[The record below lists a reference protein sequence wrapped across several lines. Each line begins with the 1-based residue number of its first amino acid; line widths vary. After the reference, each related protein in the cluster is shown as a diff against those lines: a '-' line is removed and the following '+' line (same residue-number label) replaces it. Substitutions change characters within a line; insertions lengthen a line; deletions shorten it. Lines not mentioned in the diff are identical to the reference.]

1 MASKNGDIAA
11 DVAVAMIGKVKQSNA
26 RRTVVSETDWNNVA
40 SDVDLDN
47 NDGKQT
53 QPRESNRTWM
63 LWSGETVGCAT
74 EAIQCG
80 IVCAIVVAHSG
91 KGRE

>member
-80 IVCAIVVAHSG
+80 IVSAVVVAHSG
-91 KGRE
+91 KV